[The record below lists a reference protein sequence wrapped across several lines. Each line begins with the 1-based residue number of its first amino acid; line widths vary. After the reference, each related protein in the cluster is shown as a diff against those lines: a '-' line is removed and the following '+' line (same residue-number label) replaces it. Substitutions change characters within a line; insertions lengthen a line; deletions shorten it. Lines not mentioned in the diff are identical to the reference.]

1 WNTISTNL
9 QPNDNENIEGL
20 VDSIVTTGAMIMMK
34 NTNGDFYR
42 PAYDFNNIQAWNSW
56 DGFQMLMA
64 EAATLTIAGES
75 VLKEDPIDLTS
86 GWQLV
91 SYYPRYEIEA
101 TEALATIY
109 DHLIIAKDGYGNF
122 CLPEWDDF
130 SNMGNLCEGQ
140 GYFIKVDADCRLVYV
155 PEEEEERSSASV
167 IRSKS
172 VYDEPGQLPVH
183 AVTGENMSLLVTT
196 DASLEGDVGVYA
208 GGELVG
214 SGVIQDGVCGIAV
227 WGDDQSTEKI
237 DGAISGDAL
246 EVKLLTD
253 SGLQNASYTVL
264 SGKLTYKTD
273 GLTIIRLNSA
283 SELPLEFG
291 IVSAYPNPFNSQMR
305 VSYNLLETGVVDLAA
320 YDVSGR
326 RVAELTSGR
335 QVSGVHTVMFD
346 GKDMPSGVYML
357 RLQAGGQSSMMK
369 VMLVK

>member
-1 WNTISTNL
+1 WNSISTNL

-20 VDSIVTTGAMIMMK
+20 VAAIVDSGAMIMMK

-101 TEALATIY
+101 TVALTTIY

-122 CLPEWDDF
+122 YLPEWDDF
-130 SNMGNLCEGQ
+130 SNMGNLCEDQ

-155 PEEEEERSSASV
+155 PEEEERSASV
-167 IRSKS
+167 IRNKS
-172 VYDEPGQLPVH
+172 VYDKSGQLPVH
-183 AVTGENMSLLVTT
+183 AVTGENMSLLVIT
-196 DASLEGDVGVYA
+196 DASLEGEVGVYA

-227 WGDDQSTEKI
+227 WGDDLSTETI
-237 DGAISGDAL
+237 DGAISGSPL
-246 EVKLLTD
+246 EIKLLTNNV
-253 SGLQNASYTVL
+253 LQEASYTVL
-264 SGKLTYKTD
+264 SGKLTYEID
-273 GLTIIRLNSA
+273 GLAIIRLNSA
-283 SELPLEFG
+283 SGLPLEFG

-305 VSYNLLETGVVDLAA
+305 VSYNLLETGIVDLAA